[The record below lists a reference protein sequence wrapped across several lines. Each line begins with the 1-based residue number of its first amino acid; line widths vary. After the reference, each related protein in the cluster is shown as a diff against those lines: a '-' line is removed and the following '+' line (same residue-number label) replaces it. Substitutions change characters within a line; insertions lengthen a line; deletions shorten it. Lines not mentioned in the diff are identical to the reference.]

1 MFEKIVYVGDID
13 VEIKLMAGMNAN
25 TDIMNM
31 PIVLEDDNKSIL
43 AEIKDMFQDRVK
55 AKMLGELVNGH
66 FIGGILRKPS
76 LTSRIRS
83 LTSDELSYIVGL
95 PGPGNLL
102 LGTSPFYEGKPV
114 YVDLNELYSKHICI
128 FGNTG
133 SGKSCGV
140 ARIMQNIFGAPDFIP
155 YRSNFFI
162 FDSSGEY
169 YSAFSNMNQINP
181 NYNYRFITTN
191 LNQPNMQN
199 VEVLRIPLWL
209 LNIEDFAL
217 LLSATTHTQLSILEK
232 TLKLVRIFS
241 QSDQEAVDYQNH
253 LIASA
258 IMTIMYS
265 NQGSASKRDEIF
277 SVLASCSTEAF
288 NLNAI
293 VQGIGYT
300 RRFQDCFLIDNSDN
314 FSERVLITEY
324 VNKYIRP
331 DLNQYEPEQAQYFTL
346 QDLEKALN
354 FALISEGW
362 LRNQNVYADAITLKV
377 KLHELVIGP
386 NSKFFQY
393 PDFVRLDQFISSLI
407 IKDGKKY
414 QIVNINLE
422 DVDDGFAKSIVKIIS
437 RLLFELS
444 KKIERGSIPF
454 NILLEEAHR
463 YVQRDTDEF
472 LFGYN
477 IFDRIAK
484 EGRKYGVIMALI
496 SQRPVDLSDTVISQC
511 SNFIIFKMSHPRDIE
526 YITKMIPNIT
536 EDTIEK
542 QKALQVGNCLAFGS
556 GFRIPL
562 IAKLEMPNPA
572 PQSSSC
578 DVVEKWTSN

>member
-1 MFEKIVYVGDID
+1 MFEKIIYIGDID
-13 VEIKLMAGMNAN
+13 VDIKLNDNGMLNS
-25 TDIMNM
+25 DIMNM
-31 PIVLEDDNKSIL
+31 PIVLEDDKKTIL
-43 AEIKDMFQDRVK
+43 AEVRDLHSDYVK
-55 AKMLGELVNGH
+55 VKMLGELVDGK

-76 LTSRIRS
+76 LDSKIR
-83 LTSDELSYIVGL
+83 LLNEDEFTYIVGEEKRN
-95 PGPGNLL
+95 NLL
-102 LGTSPFYEGKPV
+102 LGISPFYNMRKV
-114 YVDLNELYSKHICI
+114 FVDINELFSKHICI

-140 ARIMQNIFGAPDFIP
+140 ARIMQNLFSSPNFIP
-155 YRSNFFI
+155 FKSNFFI

-169 YSAFSNMNQINP
+169 YSAFSKINEINP

-191 LNQPNMQN
+191 VGNQDKG
-199 VEVLRIPLWL
+199 ELLKIPVWL
-209 LNIEDFAL
+209 LNVDDLAL

-241 QSDQEAVDYQNH
+241 ESSELSIEYKNH

-258 IMTIMYS
+258 IMNIMYS
-265 NQGSASKRDEIF
+265 NQGTASKRDQIF
-277 SVLASCSTEAF
+277 TILGTCATDEF
-288 NLNAI
+288 NLNAT

-300 RRFQDCFLIDNSDN
+300 RKLQDCFWIDSSDN
-314 FSERVLITEY
+314 FSERVLLTEY
-324 VNKYIRP
+324 VNKHIKMN
-331 DLNQYEPEQAQYFTL
+331 LNQYETDKIHYYTL
-346 QDLEKALN
+346 EDLERALN

-362 LRNQNVYADAITLKV
+362 LRNENVYADAITLKV

-386 NSKFFQY
+386 NSKFF
-393 PDFVRLDQFISSLI
+393 DCKEFVRLDQFISSLI
-407 IKDGKKY
+407 VKDNKKY

-422 DVDDGFAKSIVKIIS
+422 DVEDGFAKSVVKIFS
-437 RLLFELS
+437 RLLFDLS
-444 KKIERGSIPF
+444 KKIQRGSIPF

-463 YVQRDTDEF
+463 YVQKDRDEF
-472 LFGYN
+472 LLGYN

-484 EGRKYGVIMALI
+484 EGRKYGVIMSLI
-496 SQRPVDLSDTVISQC
+496 SQRPIDLSETVISQC

-562 IAKLEMPNPA
+562 IVRLEMPNPM

-578 DVVEKWTSN
+578 DVVEKWTTNN

>member
-1 MFEKIVYVGDID
+1 MFEKITYIGDTEVDIQLST
-13 VEIKLMAGMNAN
+13 VN
-25 TDIMNM
+25 TVQGDIMNM
-31 PIVLEDDNKSIL
+31 PIVLQDQEKSIL
-43 AEIKDMFQDRVK
+43 AEIKDLHPDYVK
-55 AKMLGELVNGH
+55 AKMLGELVDGK

-76 LTSRIRS
+76 LNSTIRS
-83 LTSDELSYIVGL
+83 LNESELSYIVGEEVT
-95 PGPGNLL
+95 GKLL
-102 LGTSPFYEGKPV
+102 LGISPFYNSKKI
-114 YVDLNELYSKHICI
+114 YVDMNELFSKHICI

-133 SGKSCGV
+133 SGKSCGI
-140 ARIMQNIFGAPDFIP
+140 ARIMQNTFINPNFIP
-155 YRSNFFI
+155 FRSNFFI

-169 YSAFSNMNQINP
+169 YSAFSKINEINP
-181 NYNYRFITTN
+181 NYHYRFITTN
-191 LNQPNMQN
+191 LSYTDNSELLQ
-199 VEVLRIPLWL
+199 IPLWL
-209 LNIEDFAL
+209 LNVEDMAL
-217 LLSATTHTQLSILEK
+217 LLSATTHTQLSIIEK
-232 TLKLVRIFS
+232 MLRLVKIFS
-241 QSDQEAVDYQNH
+241 QSDDSAINYQNH

-258 IMTIMYS
+258 IMTILYS
-265 NQGSASKRDEIF
+265 NQSAASKRDEIF
-277 SVLASCSTEAF
+277 SIFNTCSTDAF
-288 NLNAI
+288 NLNAT

-300 RRFQDCFLIDNSDN
+300 RRLQDCFLIDSTDD
-314 FSERVLITEY
+314 FSERVLLTEY
-324 VNKYIRP
+324 VNKFINP
-331 DLNQYEPEQAQYFTL
+331 ELNQYEPDKTNYFTL
-346 QDLEKALN
+346 EMLEKALN

-362 LRNQNVYADAITLKV
+362 LRNENVYADAITLKV

-386 NSKFFQY
+386 NSKFFDY
-393 PDFVRLDQFISSLI
+393 KEYVRLDQFISNLI

-422 DVDDGFAKSIVKIIS
+422 DVDDGFAKSVVKIFT

-444 KKIERGSIPF
+444 KKVQRGSIPF

-463 YVQRDTDEF
+463 YVQKDTDEF

-484 EGRKYGVIMALI
+484 EGRKYGVIMSLI

-542 QKALQVGNCLAFGS
+542 QKSLQVGNCLVFGT
-556 GFRIPL
+556 GFKIPL
-562 IAKLEMPNPA
+562 IARLEMPNPM

-578 DVVEKWTSN
+578 NVVEKWTSN

>member
-1 MFEKIVYVGDID
+1 MFDRILYIGDTE
-13 VEIKLMAGMNAN
+13 VEIGINSN
-25 TDIMNM
+25 VTFGDVMNM
-31 PIVLEDDNKSIL
+31 PIVLEDDNKCIL
-43 AEIKDMFQDRVK
+43 AEIKDMNANCVK
-55 AKMLGELVNGH
+55 AKMLGELVGDN

-76 LTSRIRS
+76 LNAKIRS
-83 LTSDELSYIVGL
+83 LNENELSYIVGIEKN
-95 PGPGNLL
+95 GNLL
-102 LGTSPFYEGKPV
+102 LGTSPFYNFKSI
-114 YVDLNELYSKHICI
+114 YVDMNELFSKHICI

-133 SGKSCGV
+133 SGKSCGI
-140 ARIMQNIFGAPDFIP
+140 ARIIQNIFSNPNYIP

-169 YSAFSNMNQINP
+169 YSAFSNINKINP

-191 LNQPNMQN
+191 NNSSYEKELLK
-199 VEVLRIPLWL
+199 VPLWL
-209 LNIEDFAL
+209 LNVEDLAL
-217 LLSATTHTQLSILEK
+217 LLSCTTHTQLSILEK
-232 TLKLVRIFS
+232 TLKLVKIFS
-241 QSDQEAVDYQNH
+241 QSDQAAINYQNH
-253 LIASA
+253 LIANA
-258 IMTIMYS
+258 IMTILYS
-265 NQGSASKRDEIF
+265 NQSAASKRDEIF
-277 SVLASCSTEAF
+277 SILNTCPTADF

-300 RRFQDCFLIDNSDN
+300 RKFQECFLIDSTGN
-314 FSERVLITEY
+314 FSERVLLTEY
-324 VNKYIRP
+324 VNKFINP
-331 DLNQYEPEQAQYFTL
+331 ELNQYEPNNFNNFTL
-346 QDLEKALN
+346 TDLEKALN

-362 LRNQNVYADAITLKV
+362 LRNENVYADAITLKV

-386 NSKFFQY
+386 NSKFFNVNE
-393 PDFVRLDQFISSLI
+393 FMTLDQFISSLI

-414 QIVNINLE
+414 QIVNFNLE
-422 DVDDGFAKSIVKIIS
+422 DVDDGFAKSIVKIFT
-437 RLLFELS
+437 RLIFELS
-444 KKIERGSIPF
+444 KRIERGSIPF

-463 YVQRDTDEF
+463 YVQKDTDEF

-484 EGRKYGVIMALI
+484 EGRKYGVIMSLI

-542 QKALQVGNCLAFGS
+542 QKSLQVGNCLVFGS
-556 GFRIPL
+556 GFKIPL
-562 IAKLEMPNPA
+562 IAKLDLPNPV

-578 DVVEKWTSN
+578 DVVSKWTNS